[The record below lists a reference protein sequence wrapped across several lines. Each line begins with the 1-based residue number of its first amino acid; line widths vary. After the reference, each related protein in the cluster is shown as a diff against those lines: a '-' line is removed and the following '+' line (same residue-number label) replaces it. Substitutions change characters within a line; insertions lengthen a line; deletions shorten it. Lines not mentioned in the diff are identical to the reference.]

1 MDFKFLARK
10 NYFTQVKTPYYCTRT
25 LPYGHYRLRLTMADV
40 IDHQPVLTQEN
51 PPSPSG
57 DPVAVPQAATPDEIP
72 VNDRRQT
79 TAAAEE
85 AVMGATGDLEN
96 VGGFEVYDEPGE
108 LVKGLFYKFLHEL

>member
-1 MDFKFLARK
+1 MWDFKFLARK
-10 NYFTQVKTPYYCTRT
+10 IITSSHKASLYPVNID
-25 LPYGHYRLRLTMADV
+25 LDLRLTMADV
-40 IDHQPVLTQEN
+40 VDRQVVLTQED

-85 AVMGATGDLEN
+85 AVMGATGDLDN
-96 VGGFEVYDEPGE
+96 VGGFEVYDESGE
-108 LVKGLFYKFLHEL
+108 LVKGLFYKFLLEL